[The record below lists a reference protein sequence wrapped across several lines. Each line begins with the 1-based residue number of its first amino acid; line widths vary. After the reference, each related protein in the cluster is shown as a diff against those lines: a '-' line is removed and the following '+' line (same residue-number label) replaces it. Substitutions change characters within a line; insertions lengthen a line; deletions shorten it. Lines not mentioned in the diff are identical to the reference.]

1 MKAIAISVLSLAL
14 TGCTDWLEGAAK
26 LTAASHD
33 VTWPGAILVVGVC
46 ASLAWVLGKVFGS

>member
-1 MKAIAISVLSLAL
+1 MKAVAISVSALAL

-33 VTWPGAILVVGVC
+33 VTRPGAFLVVGVC
-46 ASLAWVLGKVFGS
+46 ASLA